1 MDELSIGA
9 ISALQQQQ
17 VAQQIG
23 IAVLKKAMD
32 VETQNGMALVQM
44 VTEAAPAVA
53 SPDATVGQNI
63 DISV

>member
-9 ISALQQQQ
+9 VSAWQQQQ

-32 VETQNGMALVQM
+32 METQNGAALVQM
-44 VTEAAPAVA
+44 VTEAAPATA
-53 SPDATVGQNI
+53 ATATVGQNL